1 MNLGDNRSILAYGK
15 GTYHVKAAVDD
26 HTQNISL
33 KEVLYLPELEK
44 NLLKRGATVTFKEDK
59 CEISRNS
66 KILAVGEIQGKL
78 YTLKIVNEHVNVAR

>member
-1 MNLGDNRSILAYGK
+1 M
-15 GTYHVKAAVDD
+15 KAAVDD

-44 NLLKRGATVTFKEDK
+44 NLLSVHAMVKRGATVTFKEDK

-78 YTLKIVNEHVNVAR
+78 YTLKSVNEHVNVAR